1 MIVKAK
7 APFVLNIVSRTDI
20 QRPKEESQ
28 LIAYRQQYSNN
39 QG

>member
-7 APFVLNIVSRTDI
+7 ASFVLNIVSRSDI

-28 LIAYRQQYSNN
+28 LIYNSTATIKVN
-39 QG
+39 